1 MVVFYFFAI
10 VSIWLGVLSLKN
22 GVRFARYVR
31 QQLAKP
37 ITDYS
42 PVVTVIAPCRGVDPG
57 FTENVSAM
65 LRQDYPH
72 YEILFVTE
80 SESDEAVAAI
90 EKARAATDVQ
100 GAKVRFVVAGKA
112 VDCGQKV
119 HNLRCATD
127 ELSSENEV
135 LVFVDSDARPSRNWL
150 RSLVSP
156 LADSNVGAATGYRW
170 FMPVAGGLASHLRSV
185 WNASIASALGENVQ
199 RNFCWGGSTAIRRSV
214 FEELKI
220 RDHWRG
226 SVSDDF
232 TMTRVLQQSR
242 LPVQFVPMCL
252 VPSFEDTSVREL
264 LTFTNRQLQITRVYA
279 PHLWK
284 PLFIGS
290 VIFNLTFFAGLGIV
304 IASLVAND
312 PAYLA
317 ITLWI
322 IIFILGVLKSG
333 IRFRAVSEVMLKQ
346 SHQLRGRLAHM
357 LLWPLA
363 SLLQLV
369 NCIVAASSQR
379 IVWRGITYQLKSP
392 NETVIID
399 RD

>member
-1 MVVFYFFAI
+1 MAVFYFLAI

-31 QQLAKP
+31 QQLKTP
-37 ITDYS
+37 ITAYT
-42 PVVTVIAPCRGVDPG
+42 PAVTVIAPCRGVDFG
-57 FTENVSAM
+57 FTENVNAM

-90 EKARAATDVQ
+90 ERARVETDIKST
-100 GAKVRFVVAGKA
+100 KVRFVVAGKA

-119 HNLRCATD
+119 HNLQQAVN
-127 ELSSENEV
+127 ELSSETEV

-170 FMPVAGGLASHLRSV
+170 FVPVTGGFASNLRSV

-214 FEELKI
+214 FEELNI
-220 RDHWRG
+220 REQWRG

-232 TMTRVLQQSR
+232 TLTRVLQQAKLS
-242 LPVQFVPMCL
+242 VHFVPMCL
-252 VPSFEDTSVREL
+252 VPSFEDTSIREL

-290 VIFNLTFFAGLGIV
+290 VIFSLTFFGGLGIV

-317 ITLWI
+317 LTLWI
-322 IIFILGVLKSG
+322 VIFILGVLKSA
-333 IRFRAVSEVMLKQ
+333 IRYRAISEVMLRQ
-346 SHQLRGRLAHM
+346 SHQLRSSLAHM
-357 LLWPLA
+357 LLWPFA

-369 NCIVAASSQR
+369 NCVVAASSQR

-392 NETVIID
+392 HETVIIA